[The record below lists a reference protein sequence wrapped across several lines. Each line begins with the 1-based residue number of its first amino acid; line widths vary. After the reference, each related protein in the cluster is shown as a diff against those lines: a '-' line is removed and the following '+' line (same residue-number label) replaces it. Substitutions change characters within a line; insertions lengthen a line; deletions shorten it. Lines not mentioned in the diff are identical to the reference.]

1 MQTFTPRLSR
11 NKHPVSNS
19 EMFYRNVLETL
30 NTFDI
35 PYVVG
40 GGYAL
45 NYYMGLER
53 LTKDMDI
60 FIRREDFDR
69 IAELFAE
76 EEGGYSME
84 LTWPHWLGKLHFNGM
99 FMDFIFSSGNGIAA
113 VDDFWFRHAEPAT
126 IVGVPAQ
133 LSPVEEMIWSKAFI
147 MERERYDGADI
158 AHLIQARGRT
168 MDWPRLLNRFGP
180 HWRVL
185 LSHLILFGFV
195 YPDQR
200 TIVPVQVME
209 ELLERLRVE
218 GMTPPSA
225 TKVCRG
231 TLLSREQYLYDL
243 RQHGLQDARVVPC
256 GNLTAAETAM
266 WTRGIEEEKTL
277 RE

>member
-1 MQTFTPRLSR
+1 MQTLTHRLSR

-30 NTFDI
+30 NKFDI

-53 LTKDMDI
+53 STKDMDI

-76 EEGGYSME
+76 EEEGYAME

-113 VDDFWFRHAEPAT
+113 VDELWFRHAEPAT

-133 LSPVEEMIWSKAFI
+133 ISSVEEMIWSKAFI

-158 AHLIQARGRT
+158 VHLIQARGRT

-200 TIVPVQVME
+200 TVVPPKVMD

-218 GMTPPSA
+218 GMTPSSA
-225 TKVCRG
+225 AKLCRG
-231 TLLSREQYLYDL
+231 TLLSREQYLNDL
-243 RQHGLQDARVVPC
+243 RQHGMQDARILPF
-256 GNLTAAETAM
+256 GNLTAAETAI
-266 WTRGIEEEKTL
+266 WTQGIEEEKTL